1 MKLSAVRSITTLAL
15 ASLIGTQAWAA
26 PKHEIYSLIPNTA
39 LSGVIDPD
47 MPDRTS
53 INKALPLKKKGER
66 LRIGWT
72 EITLGNPWFVSMID
86 DSKTIAKKYNY
97 DIELQVADSDVAKQS
112 AQVDNFI
119 TLGVDLIVIDPT
131 DVLGSVSD
139 VERAV
144 AAGIPVITVGTAP
157 DARAP
162 VITTSTGNPYG
173 SGFEAGRYVAA
184 KTDPA
189 KMINAAMVIGVMG
202 NSTSESRL
210 NGMISGIVYAR
221 SQERKLGLSKE
232 DAMLKGFKL
241 FQQVKAKGSF
251 SWPEGGLN
259 VLAWGRG
266 DWTEEGGLAATEDI
280 LSSQGDKLNLVLA
293 ENDFIAIGAI
303 NALENAGKKNSVM
316 VASAAGS
323 FRVALDLIKQGKLL
337 VSATNSGSE
346 TGVAAI
352 ELIHQIL
359 DKGLDANNL
368 PLASYFPVTL
378 ITPDNVDTYIKADS
392 LPPSTE
398 TVPPFRSIEQIKT
411 AMK

>member
-1 MKLSAVRSITTLAL
+1 MKLSAVRSITSLAM
-15 ASLIGTQAWAA
+15 ASLIGTCAWAT
-26 PKHEIYSLIPNTA
+26 PKHEIYRLMPNTA

-47 MPDRTS
+47 MPDRTA

-86 DSKTIAKKYNY
+86 DSKTIAKQYNY

-157 DARAP
+157 DSRAP

-173 SGFEAGRYVAA
+173 SGFEAGRYIAA

-189 KMINAAMVIGVMG
+189 KVINAAMVIGVMG

-221 SQERKLGLSKE
+221 SQERKLGLSRE

-251 SWPEGGLN
+251 NWQEGGFN

-266 DWTEEGGLAATEDI
+266 DWTEEGGLTATEDI
-280 LSSQGDKLNLVLA
+280 LSSQGDKLNLLLA

-316 VASAAGS
+316 VASGAGS
-323 FRVALDLIKQGKLL
+323 FRLALDLIKQGKLL
-337 VSATNSGSE
+337 VTATNSGSE

-378 ITPDNVDTYIKADS
+378 ITPDNVDTYIKADG
-392 LPPSTE
+392 LPPSTD

-411 AMK
+411 AIK

>member
-15 ASLIGTQAWAA
+15 ASLIGTHAWAA
-26 PKHEIYSLIPNTA
+26 PKHEIYSLMPNTA

-144 AAGIPVITVGTAP
+144 ATGIPVITVGTAP

-189 KMINAAMVIGVMG
+189 KVINAAMVIGVMG

-251 SWPEGGLN
+251 SWPEGGFN

>member
-1 MKLSAVRSITTLAL
+1 MKLSAVRSITTFTLAT
-15 ASLIGTQAWAA
+15 LIGTHAWAA
-26 PKHEIYSLIPNTA
+26 SKHEIYSLIPNTA

-139 VERAV
+139 IERAV

-157 DARAP
+157 DSEAP

-173 SGFEAGRYVAA
+173 SGFEAGSYVAS
-184 KTDPA
+184 KSDPA
-189 KMINAAMVIGVMG
+189 SVINAAMVIGVMG
-202 NSTSESRL
+202 NSTSESRM
-210 NGMISGIVYAR
+210 NGMISGLVYAR

-251 SWPEGGLN
+251 SWPEGGFN

-280 LSSQGDKLNLVLA
+280 LASQGDKLNLVLA

-303 NALENAGKKNSVM
+303 NALENAGKTNTVM
-316 VASAAGS
+316 VASGAGS
-323 FRVALDLIKQGKLL
+323 FRVALDLIKQGKLM

-359 DKGLDANNL
+359 EKGLDANNL

-392 LPPSTE
+392 LPPSTDN
-398 TVPPFRSIEQIKT
+398 VPPFRSIGQIKT

>member
-1 MKLSAVRSITTLAL
+1 MKLSAVRSITAFAL
-15 ASLIGTQAWAA
+15 ASLIGTHACAA
-26 PKHEIYSLIPNTA
+26 GKHEIYSLMPNTA

-66 LRIGWT
+66 LRIGWS

-86 DSKTIAKKYNY
+86 DARTVAKKYNY

-131 DVLGSVSD
+131 DIQGSVSD

-144 AAGIPVITVGTAP
+144 NAGIPVITVGTAP

-173 SGFEAGRYVAA
+173 SGFEAGRYVAS

-189 KMINAAMVIGVMG
+189 TVINAAMVIGVMG

-221 SQERKLGLSKE
+221 SQERRLGLSKE

-241 FQQVKAKGSF
+241 FQQVKAKGNF
-251 SWPEGGLN
+251 SWPEGGFN

-266 DWTEEGGLAATEDI
+266 DWTEEGGLTATEDI
-280 LSSQGDKLNLVLA
+280 LASQSDTLNLVLA

-316 VASAAGS
+316 VASGAGS

-359 DKGLDANNL
+359 NKGLDANNL

-378 ITPDNVDTYIKADS
+378 ITPDNVDTYIAADS

>member
-251 SWPEGGLN
+251 SWPEGGFN

-280 LSSQGDKLNLVLA
+280 LSSQSDKLNLVLA

>member
-15 ASLIGTQAWAA
+15 ASLIGTHAWAA
-26 PKHEIYSLIPNTA
+26 PKHELYSLMPNTA

-47 MPDRTS
+47 MPDRTL

-189 KMINAAMVIGVMG
+189 KVINAAMVIGVMG

-221 SQERKLGLSKE
+221 SQERKLGLSIE

-241 FQQVKAKGSF
+241 FQQVKTKGSF
-251 SWPEGGLN
+251 SWPEGGFN

>member
-251 SWPEGGLN
+251 SWPEGGFN

-280 LSSQGDKLNLVLA
+280 LSSQSDKLNLVLA

-352 ELIHQIL
+352 ELIHQIF

>member
-15 ASLIGTQAWAA
+15 ASLIGAHAWAA
-26 PKHEIYSLIPNTA
+26 PKHEIYSLMPNTA

-47 MPDRTS
+47 MPDRTA

-86 DSKTIAKKYNY
+86 DSKTIAKQYNY

-173 SGFEAGRYVAA
+173 SGFEAGRYVVA

-189 KMINAAMVIGVMG
+189 RVINAAMVIGVMG

-221 SQERKLGLSKE
+221 SQERKLGLSRE

-251 SWPEGGLN
+251 NWPEGGFN

-303 NALENAGKKNSVM
+303 NALENADKKSSVM

-337 VSATNSGSE
+337 VSATNSGSQ

-352 ELIHQIL
+352 ELIHQML

-378 ITPDNVDTYIKADS
+378 ITADNVDAYIKADS

-398 TVPPFRSIEQIKT
+398 TVPPFRSIEQIKA

>member
-1 MKLSAVRSITTLAL
+1 MKLSAVRSITTVTLAT
-15 ASLIGTQAWAA
+15 LIGTHAWAA
-26 PKHEIYSLIPNTA
+26 SKHEIYSLIPNTA

-86 DSKTIAKKYNY
+86 DSKIIAKKYNY

-119 TLGVDLIVIDPT
+119 TLGVDLIVIDPA

-139 VERAV
+139 IERAV
-144 AAGIPVITVGTAP
+144 AAGIPVITVGTTP
-157 DARAP
+157 DSKAP

-173 SGFEAGRYVAA
+173 SGFEAGRHVAS

-189 KMINAAMVIGVMG
+189 RVINAAMVIGVMG
-202 NSTSESRL
+202 NSTSESRM
-210 NGMISGIVYAR
+210 NGMISGLVYAR

-241 FQQVKAKGSF
+241 FQQVKAKGNF
-251 SWPEGGLN
+251 SWPEGGFN

-280 LSSQGDKLNLVLA
+280 LASQGDKLNLVLA

-303 NALENAGKKNSVM
+303 NALENAGKTNTVM
-316 VASAAGS
+316 VASGAGS

-359 DKGLDANNL
+359 EKGLDANNL

-392 LPPSTE
+392 LPPSTDN
-398 TVPPFRSIEQIKT
+398 VPPFRSIGQIKT

>member
-1 MKLSAVRSITTLAL
+1 MKRSVVRSLSSLAL
-15 ASLIGTQAWAA
+15 VGLFASSAFAA
-26 PKHEIYSLIPNTA
+26 PKHELYSLMPNTA

-47 MPDRTS
+47 MPDRTA
-53 INKALPLKKKGER
+53 INKALPLKQKGQR

-72 EITLGNPWFVSMID
+72 DITLGNPWFVSMID
-86 DSKTIAKKYNY
+86 DAKTVGKKYNY
-97 DIELQVADSDVAKQS
+97 DIEVQVADGDVSRQS

-131 DVLGSVSD
+131 DVLGVVSD
-139 VERAV
+139 VQRAV
-144 AAGIPVITVGTAP
+144 DAGIPVITVGTAP
-157 DARAP
+157 DAKAP

-173 SGFEAGRYVAA
+173 SGFEAGRFVAA
-184 KTDPA
+184 NTDPA
-189 KMINAAMVIGVMG
+189 KVINAAMVIGVMG

-221 SQERKLGLSKE
+221 AEQRKLGLSKE

-241 FQQVKAKGSF
+241 FQQVKARGSF
-251 SWPEGGLN
+251 NWPEGGFN

-280 LSSQGDKLNLVLA
+280 LASQGDKLNLILA

-303 NALENAGKKNSVM
+303 NALENAGKKDAVV
-316 VASAAGS
+316 VASGAGS

-359 DKGLDANNL
+359 NKGLDANNL
-368 PLASYFPVTL
+368 PLASYFPVNL
-378 ITPDNVDTYIKADS
+378 ITAENVDTYIKADS
-392 LPPSTE
+392 LPPSTD
-398 TVPPFRSIEQIKT
+398 TVPAFRSIEQIKA

>member
-26 PKHEIYSLIPNTA
+26 PKHEIYSLMPNTA

-47 MPDRTS
+47 MPDRSS
-53 INKALPLKKKGER
+53 INKALPLKKRGER

-86 DSKTIAKKYNY
+86 DSKAIAKKYNY

>member
-15 ASLIGTQAWAA
+15 ASLIGTHAWAA
-26 PKHEIYSLIPNTA
+26 PKHEIYSLMPNTA

-189 KMINAAMVIGVMG
+189 KVINAAMVIGVMG

-251 SWPEGGLN
+251 SWPEGGFN

-280 LSSQGDKLNLVLA
+280 LSSQGDKLNLVLG

-398 TVPPFRSIEQIKT
+398 SVPPFRSIEQIKT

>member
-1 MKLSAVRSITTLAL
+1 MKLSAVRSITALAM
-15 ASLIGTQAWAA
+15 ASLIGTCAWAT
-26 PKHEIYSLIPNTA
+26 PKHEIYRLMPNTA

-47 MPDRTS
+47 MPDRTA

-86 DSKTIAKKYNY
+86 DSKTIAKQYNY

-157 DARAP
+157 DSRAP

-173 SGFEAGRYVAA
+173 SGFEAGRYIAA

-189 KMINAAMVIGVMG
+189 KVINAAMVIGVMG

-221 SQERKLGLSKE
+221 SQERKLGLSRE

-251 SWPEGGLN
+251 NWQEGGFN

-266 DWTEEGGLAATEDI
+266 DWTEEGGLTATEDI
-280 LSSQGDKLNLVLA
+280 LSSQGDKLNLLLA

-316 VASAAGS
+316 VASGAGS
-323 FRVALDLIKQGKLL
+323 FRLALDLIKQGKLL
-337 VSATNSGSE
+337 VTATNSGSE

-378 ITPDNVDTYIKADS
+378 ITPDNVDTYIKADG
-392 LPPSTE
+392 LPPSTD

-411 AMK
+411 AIK

>member
-15 ASLIGTQAWAA
+15 ASLIGTHAWAA
-26 PKHEIYSLIPNTA
+26 PKHEIYSLMPNTA

-119 TLGVDLIVIDPT
+119 TLDVDLIVIDPT

-173 SGFEAGRYVAA
+173 SGF
-184 KTDPA
+184 
-189 KMINAAMVIGVMG
+189 
-202 NSTSESRL
+202 
-210 NGMISGIVYAR
+210 
-221 SQERKLGLSKE
+221 
-232 DAMLKGFKL
+232 
-241 FQQVKAKGSF
+241 
-251 SWPEGGLN
+251 
-259 VLAWGRG
+259 
-266 DWTEEGGLAATEDI
+266 
-280 LSSQGDKLNLVLA
+280 
-293 ENDFIAIGAI
+293 
-303 NALENAGKKNSVM
+303 
-316 VASAAGS
+316 
-323 FRVALDLIKQGKLL
+323 
-337 VSATNSGSE
+337 
-346 TGVAAI
+346 
-352 ELIHQIL
+352 
-359 DKGLDANNL
+359 
-368 PLASYFPVTL
+368 
-378 ITPDNVDTYIKADS
+378 
-392 LPPSTE
+392 
-398 TVPPFRSIEQIKT
+398 
-411 AMK
+411 

>member
-251 SWPEGGLN
+251 SWPEGGFN

-280 LSSQGDKLNLVLA
+280 LSSQSDKLNLVLA

-359 DKGLDANNL
+359 DKGLNANNL